1 MNVGRIEMKTT
12 LILLLFFGLTSVKGQ
27 EVPAGR
33 LGFPLGTYLRIEGV
47 KVEGPKYGGRT
58 LLVDTLNGKKLD
70 TPIDV
75 SIENVDSLPKDTR
88 CILRGYEMG
97 QMIGT
102 PPAVEQVAKE
112 EGKDIILP
120 QAGWKFHRFFIVTS
134 VVEPKD
140 LKKK

>member
-1 MNVGRIEMKTT
+1 MKTS
-12 LILLLFFGLTSVKGQ
+12 LLLLFVLAVSLAKAQ
-27 EVPAGR
+27 DVPAGR

-47 KVEGPKYGGRT
+47 RVDGPKYGGRT
-58 LLVDTLNGKKLD
+58 LLVDSINGKKLD

-75 SIENVDSLPKDTR
+75 GIENVDSLPKDKR
-88 CILRGYEMG
+88 CILRGYETG

-102 PPAVEQVAKE
+102 PPAVEQAAKE
-112 EGKDIILP
+112 DGKVITLP
-120 QAGWKFHRFFIVTS
+120 QAGWKFHRYFIVIS